1 MSVAGCLADF
11 RMTRSRDADGEE
23 GAWVCSEPEAIRL
36 LSDEVDEER
45 PKDAVDR
52 NCDPGV
58 DGHSSE
64 SASDSPSTSSSIP
77 GVERPSSESSGRG

>member
-1 MSVAGCLADF
+1 
-11 RMTRSRDADGEE
+11 MTRSRGEDGEE
-23 GAWVCSEPEAIRL
+23 GAWVCSEPEAMRL
-36 LSDEVDEER
+36 FSDEVDEDR

-52 NCDPGV
+52 NWDPGV

-77 GVERPSSESSGRG
+77 GVERSSSESSGSG